1 MRIELAAAHCYVCAP
16 PTAEVRLTS
25 TLTQQAC
32 QACEGGVPPLSA
44 SERDRLMGEI
54 ASHWQLNDDGSAIS
68 ARFSF
73 RNYHEVM
80 AFTNA
85 VAFIAH
91 RDNHHPDTQLSYR
104 ACEIRWTTHAVGGL
118 TLNDFIC
125 AAKVDA
131 LLADAPPSPNP

>member
-25 TLTQQAC
+25 TLTQQRC
-32 QACEGGVPPLSA
+32 QACEGGVPPLSTQ
-44 SERDRLMGEI
+44 ERDRLMGEI
-54 ASHWQLNDDGSAIS
+54 APHWQIDEDGRSIV
-68 ARFSF
+68 ARLSL
-73 RNYHEVM
+73 RSYHEVM
-80 AFTNA
+80 AFANA

-91 RDNHHPDTQLSYR
+91 RDNHHPDMLLSYR
-104 ACEIRWTTHAVGGL
+104 GCEIRWTTHAAGGL

-131 LLADAPPSPNP
+131 LLADPPPSPNP